1 MKSHYLLA
9 LFLLPILT
17 IQAQSLNPSFENWT
31 ILQNQITLNGTATI
45 QGITADYEIDDPQFN
60 YNEIV
65 NWSSLNQLTGSESI
79 TYPSTGIT
87 LVELVTESSDAVDGV
102 KSVKLE
108 SKAVEITAQI
118 TIFGQ
123 TNSYSVTNTAPGL
136 LVSGVFDLDESAFA
150 EQLLNGTN
158 LNSLNPFTYEG
169 TGQSIDFQALN
180 LKGAYKYTSV
190 GGDSAMLVSGLI
202 KDRVVIAYVIKRLP
216 AASVWTNFQL
226 NYEYLSCTMPDTIIS
241 VFCSSNLDADFNNGV
256 FTTIN
261 SSYTGVSGS
270 ILRLDNLTMDTLDL
284 NSFPPIAITDSS
296 TIFDTEVAVVDVTAN
311 DDFCG
316 AALPMPVILTNVSNG
331 TVVVLITGEY
341 EYTPNVGFSGV
352 DNLVYYV
359 CNDSSLCDTASW
371 YISVNPIP
379 LCIPVDDFRSLTAN
393 SSSVFDATTNDMDCG
408 NVPSL
413 FTLPV
418 NGVANVESNGF
429 ISYSPLN
436 GFLGIDSLTYTLCSN
451 VNTSQCAT
459 AKVYYEI
466 VTGIK
471 DIASYRITIAPNPA
485 NEQVTISV
493 NTNEGTVVSVFNL
506 LGQEFLNTSFKKT
519 ISIDVRNYPEGGYV
533 VRMENASGVATRKL
547 VIRR

>member
-102 KSVKLE
+102 KSVNLE

-190 GGDSAMLVSGLI
+190 DGDSAMLVSGLI

-256 FTTIN
+256 FTIN

-316 AALPMPVILTNVSNG
+316 AALPIPVILTNVSNG

-485 NEQVTISV
+485 NEQVTISL
-493 NTNEGTVVSVFNL
+493 NTNEETVVSVFNL

>member
-17 IQAQSLNPSFENWT
+17 IHAQSLNPSFENWT

-256 FTTIN
+256 FTIN

-316 AALPMPVILTNVSNG
+316 AALPIPVILTNVSNG

-485 NEQVTISV
+485 NEQVTISL
-493 NTNEGTVVSVFNL
+493 NTNEETVVSVFNL

>member
-45 QGITADYEIDDPQFN
+45 QGITADYEIGDPQFN

-79 TYPSTGIT
+79 TYPSNGNT

-102 KSVKLE
+102 KSVNLE
-108 SKAVEITAQI
+108 SKDVEITAQI

-256 FTTIN
+256 FTIN

-316 AALPMPVILTNVSNG
+316 AALPIPVILTNVSNG

-485 NEQVTISV
+485 NEQVTISL
-493 NTNEGTVVSVFNL
+493 NTNEETVVSVFNL

>member
-256 FTTIN
+256 FTIN

-485 NEQVTISV
+485 NEQVTISL
-493 NTNEGTVVSVFNL
+493 NTNEETVVSVFNL